1 MKWKYEVKAFV
12 CSGTDVFI
20 IQTTASIN
28 FGLLLLIFLQVK
40 LIATKL

>member
-28 FGLLLLIFLQVK
+28 FGLLVICLQVK